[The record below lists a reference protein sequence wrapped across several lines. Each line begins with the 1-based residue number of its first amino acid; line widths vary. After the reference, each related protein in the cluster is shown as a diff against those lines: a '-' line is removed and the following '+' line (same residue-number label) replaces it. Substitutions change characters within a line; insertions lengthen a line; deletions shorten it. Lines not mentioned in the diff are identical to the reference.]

1 MKTTWLLTFV
11 VLMSASAMPWAL
23 AQDNTVG
30 IGTQGLPTSISEGSY
45 GTAFYG
51 PGLTGPGSYGSGT
64 YGSVLSMQESG
75 RRPIR
80 RALLL
85 TFRWAVLPPVP
96 PRRRAGDLDEH

>member
-1 MKTTWLLTFV
+1 MEQVSTAQ
-11 VLMSASAMPWAL
+11 ASPVQAP
-23 AQDNTVG
+23 TV
-30 IGTQGLPTSISEGSY
+30 PVPM
-45 GTAFYG
+45 A
-51 PGLTGPGSYGSGT
+51 P
-64 YGSVLSMQESG
+64 VLSMQESG